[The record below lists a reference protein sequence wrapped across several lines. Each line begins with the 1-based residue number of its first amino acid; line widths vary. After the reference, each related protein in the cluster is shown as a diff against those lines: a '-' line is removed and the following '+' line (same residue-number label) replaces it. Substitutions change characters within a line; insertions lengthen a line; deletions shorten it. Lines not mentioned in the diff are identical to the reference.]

1 LDDRKVQTTPESQ
14 FVVFLLDGEEFGISI
29 MEVREIIRMINITRL
44 PKAPYFIEGVI
55 NLRGE
60 VLPVVNLR
68 KRFDVPENSVTD
80 STRIV
85 IVEIEGEQVGL
96 IVDSVSEVLRLSE
109 DQIKPPP
116 TNVAGI
122 RTEFLQGVGKVD
134 DRLLVILKMGKLL
147 TTEELVSLSELKVS

>member
-1 LDDRKVQTTPESQ
+1 M
-14 FVVFLLDGEEFGISI
+14 FLLDGEEFGISI

>member
-1 LDDRKVQTTPESQ
+1 
-14 FVVFLLDGEEFGISI
+14 
-29 MEVREIIRMINITRL
+29 M
-44 PKAPYFIEGVI
+44 
-55 NLRGE
+55 
-60 VLPVVNLR
+60 VNLR